1 MNKCGFNA
9 SRSDSGVISSSVSES
24 ALSDSGSKKSRSSNV
39 STASRLGDDGPNN
52 NQNKQQQKA
61 QHHPTEV
68 IVTRPPRLRRRTSS
82 EEAKRKEREARSIAI
97 EKAYVHDVYESISS
111 HVADNRYRAW
121 PRVKEFIQDLEPG
134 SIICDVGKIN
144 RIYTQIYPNLL
155 KFTQNITEA
164 EKKFIFEFLIFH
176 LQLWRKIG
184 HCNAA
189 KKKIF
194 SLFFFYMRLLLK
206 LDFL

>member
-164 EKKFIFEFLIFH
+164 GEKNLFFQFLIFH
-176 LQLWRKIG
+176 LQL
-184 HCNAA
+184 
-189 KKKIF
+189 
-194 SLFFFYMRLLLK
+194 
-206 LDFL
+206 

>member
-52 NQNKQQQKA
+52 NNQNKQQQQKA

-134 SIICDVGKIN
+134 SIICDVGKIT

-164 EKKFIFEFLIFH
+164 EKKIHF
-176 LQLWRKIG
+176 
-184 HCNAA
+184 
-189 KKKIF
+189 
-194 SLFFFYMRLLLK
+194 
-206 LDFL
+206 